1 MNKASYLFLTVVL
14 LISSCSTKI
23 DIIGEWKDI
32 TVVYGILNQTDSI
45 SYVKINKAFLGE
57 GNALVMAREPD
68 SSSYDDAL
76 EVTMQELKDS
86 VFQKTFTFDTTTIYN
101 KDSGTFYYPNQV
113 LYACVTY
120 QQLDPTADYK
130 LIIHNK
136 ITGKEITGM
145 TPLVGDFSILKPP
158 YNPNNPTI
166 SFPDDNQATKKQISW
181 TSATYGR
188 RYQVVMRINYK
199 EKFFDQSDTLYKYV
213 DYFFSDKKS
222 LTLAGGEEMEVEFV
236 NSSFYVFL
244 KNKVPYEPAIEAQV
258 DSRVA
263 GNVDFIFSVA
273 GDDFNTYLE
282 VNEPSNSII
291 QDRPEYTNITNGIG
305 IFSCRYNK
313 IRSYSLTPTT
323 VDALVT
329 KGLKF
334 VKVIGS

>member
-1 MNKASYLFLTVVL
+1 MNKALYLFLSVVL
-14 LISSCSTKI
+14 FVSSCSTKV
-23 DIIGEWKDI
+23 DVIGEWKDI
-32 TVVYGILNQTDSI
+32 TVVYGLLNQTDSI

-57 GNALVMAREPD
+57 GNALVMAQNAD

-76 EVTMQELKDS
+76 VVTMQELKDS
-86 VFQKTFTFDTTTIYN
+86 VLQKTFTFDTTTIYN
-101 KDSGTFYYPNQV
+101 KDSGTFYYPKQV

-120 QQLDPTADYK
+120 QQLDPTTDYK
-130 LIIHNK
+130 LIIRNK
-136 ITGKEITGM
+136 LTGKEITGI
-145 TPLVGDFSILKPP
+145 TPLVGDFSILKPS
-158 YNPNNPTI
+158 YNPVSPTI
-166 SFPDDNQATKKQISW
+166 NFSDDDTKKEISW
-181 TSATYGR
+181 SSAPNGR

-199 EKFFDQSDTLYKYV
+199 EKFFDQPDTLYKYV

-222 LTLAGGEEMEVEFV
+222 LTLAGGEEMQLEFV
-236 NSSFYVFL
+236 NSNFYVFM
-244 KNKVPYEPAIEAQV
+244 KNKVPYEAAVEAQV

-263 GNVDFIFSVA
+263 GDVDFIFSVA

-313 IRSYSLTPTT
+313 TRSYALTPTT